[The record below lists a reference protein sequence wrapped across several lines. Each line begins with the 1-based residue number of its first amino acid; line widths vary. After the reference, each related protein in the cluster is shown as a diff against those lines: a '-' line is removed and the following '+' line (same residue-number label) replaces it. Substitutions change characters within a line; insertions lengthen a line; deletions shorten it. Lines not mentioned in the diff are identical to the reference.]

1 MSRRYHYAVMF
12 DEETNRWSIDIDTE
26 ERVFNE
32 GSIYNTETREWE
44 YGYAGDG
51 NFIGKEQGLTEAI
64 SQFLDKQNELWLKSG
79 ERK

>member
-1 MSRRYHYAVMF
+1 MSRRYHYAIVF

-32 GSIYNTETREWE
+32 GSIYNTETRDWE

-51 NFIGKEQGLTEAI
+51 NFIGREQELTELI
-64 SQFLDKQNELWLKSG
+64 SQFLDNQNELLLKTG
-79 ERK
+79 ETK